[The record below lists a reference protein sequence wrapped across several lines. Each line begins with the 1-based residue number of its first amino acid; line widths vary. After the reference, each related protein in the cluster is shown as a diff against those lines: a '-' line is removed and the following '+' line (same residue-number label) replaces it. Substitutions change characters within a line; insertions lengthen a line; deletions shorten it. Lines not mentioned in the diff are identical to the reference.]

1 MNNLI
6 PYNPNNDEEY
16 LDLIPSDVKAELVRL
31 LQNSLSL
38 RERWEIAKER
48 ANAVAHKR
56 MVMADFLIEEGLMKR
71 RFPKKE

>member
-16 LDLIPSDVKAELVRL
+16 LDLVPSDLKTELVKL
-31 LQNSLSL
+31 LRSSLSL

-48 ANAVAHKR
+48 ANAVANKR
-56 MVMADFLIEEGLMKR
+56 MVMADFLIEEGLIKR
-71 RFPKKE
+71 RFSKKE